1 MAQNKKLTEARI
13 IDAAAQSFSR
23 QGFHGTSTREIARL
37 ADVNEATLFRYFET
51 KERLFWSALE
61 ASLASVR
68 LRRELKGALQSDRE
82 PEVVVPMIV
91 EFLVHTALYKPEVM
105 RLLYFSIL
113 ELEAGAE
120 LIYRTKLGPTFELLR
135 SYVVRCVDRS
145 SIRTMDAD
153 IASIGMVT
161 SVLAHQGLYRML
173 TGNALPF
180 HNADETILAY
190 SKFWLSAL
198 ISSNVAKER
207 VRVGG

>member
-1 MAQNKKLTEARI
+1 MAQNKQVTEARI

-51 KERLFWSALE
+51 KEKLFWSALE
-61 ASLASVR
+61 ARLTSVR
-68 LRRELKGALQSDRE
+68 LRRELKTALQSDRE

-91 EFLVHTALYKPEVM
+91 EFLVHTSLYKPEIM

-120 LIYRTKLGPTFELLR
+120 LVYRSKLGPTFELLR
-135 SYVVRCVDRS
+135 AYVLRCVERT
-145 SIRTMDAD
+145 SIKTVDPA
-153 IASIGMVT
+153 IACIGLVT

-180 HNADETILAY
+180 RNADETILAY
-190 SKFWLSAL
+190 SKFWLSTL
-198 ISSNVAKER
+198 VSNSVVTDR
-207 VRVGG
+207 VRAGS